1 MDLGTLTVTLP
12 TNLSGTIPVIL
23 EVHSTLGASATQYFA
38 HQMTVAAVADAPIGS
53 AANIRGQLGQTIP
66 FNLFSALTDS
76 DGSENISLGVRGIPF
91 GMRITD
97 GVHSAIGT
105 EVSSWIDITGWQMN
119 QLRLETAG
127 GVNAGYGLTF
137 RIISTEQSNGSIAAT
152 NIGFTLTVDQVLPLT
167 DNPVISASANT
178 LAIDAVEVL
187 ATDSESDVATTVNA
201 NPIVTSQIASSL
213 IVDYIPVDDMNL
225 AAIVQDEF
233 QQQPSVRRLRTS
245 NSISSV
251 EDFPLRALPELGY
264 EVIEHLETGN
274 SSLESSDSYQA
285 TENSDTYRLIEQEAI
300 ELAATSQNEES
311 FQQSRLANGLL
322 AFWNLM
328 RSHASGLL
336 TGSLTNR
343 EPESIDEQRMTSR
356 STKRDDEEN

>member
-1 MDLGTLTVTLP
+1 LP
-12 TNLSGTIPVIL
+12 L
-23 EVHSTLGASATQYFA
+23 
-38 HQMTVAAVADAPIGS
+38 
-53 AANIRGQLGQTIP
+53 
-66 FNLFSALTDS
+66 NLFSALTDS

-167 DNPVISASANT
+167 DNPVASVSGNT

-187 ATDSESDVATTVNA
+187 ATDSESDLATTVNA
-201 NPIVTSQIASSL
+201 NPIVTSRTASSL

-225 AAIVQDEF
+225 ATIVQDEF
-233 QQQPSVRRLRTS
+233 QQQPSVQSTRTS
-245 NSISSV
+245 DSIGPV
-251 EDFPLRALPELGY
+251 EDFPLRGLPELGY
-264 EVIEHLETGN
+264 EVIEHLEIGN
-274 SSLESSDSYQA
+274 SSLESNEA
-285 TENSDTYRLIEQEAI
+285 TENSDTYRLIEQETI
-300 ELAATSQNEES
+300 ELAAASQNEES